1 MTVLGSVKRHYEKVI
16 CVCCFLILF
25 TNIGLPSTSFS
36 VYQPYLVA
44 IPGVGHAGGSVI
56 LSVRT
61 FVSLVAMFFVARY
74 YSWLNCRIGAFV
86 ASICV
91 AIGFGLYALNTE
103 SYVGLCAASVFTGLG
118 YGLGGMICST
128 MLIGRWFETNVAT
141 VAGIA
146 AVGSGVAAVVL
157 PPIVVAVVN
166 ATSLSAA
173 FALEAALALALGLLV
188 FALLRNFP
196 EDMGLKPYVSKRTEK
211 SKSAGKPKRA
221 RMNRDVP
228 HSFLPVLM
236 VAMIF
241 VGCASVGG
249 NGYLGV
255 LFTSEGFS
263 TEAAAALIAVSG
275 ACLMVSKLF
284 NGVIFDTVGTRNG
297 SVLFFL
303 LFIGGT
309 GLLCLSDMG
318 SSWLATAAAVMFGL
332 GLSLGTV
339 GISVWS
345 IELAPKGR
353 EVQTIR
359 NFQICYALGGFI
371 FMLLPGFLA
380 EAFGTYLV
388 SYSALFF
395 MLIAAAV
402 VIVGLYTVCDLKA
415 ARNGEGR

>member
-103 SYVGLCAASVFTGLG
+103 SYAGLCVASVFTGLG

-173 FALEAALALALGLLV
+173 FALEAALALLLGLLV

-196 EDMGLKPYVSKRTEK
+196 EDMGLKPYVSKKAEK
-211 SKSAGKPKRA
+211 GTGKPKRA
-221 RMNRDVP
+221 RVNRNVP

-236 VAMIF
+236 VAMVF

-284 NGVIFDTVGTRNG
+284 NGVVFDAIGTRNG

-388 SYSALFF
+388 SYAAL
-395 MLIAAAV
+395 
-402 VIVGLYTVCDLKA
+402 IVGLYTICDLKA
-415 ARNGEGR
+415 ARNGKDR

>member
-1 MTVLGSVKRHYEKVI
+1 M
-16 CVCCFLILF
+16 
-25 TNIGLPSTSFS
+25 
-36 VYQPYLVA
+36 
-44 IPGVGHAGGSVI
+44 
-56 LSVRT
+56 
-61 FVSLVAMFFVARY
+61 
-74 YSWLNCRIGAFV
+74 
-86 ASICV
+86 

-103 SYVGLCAASVFTGLG
+103 SYASLCVASVFTGLG

-173 FALEAALALALGLLV
+173 FALEAALALLLGLLV

-196 EDMGLKPYVSKRTEK
+196 EDMGLKPYVSKKAEK
-211 SKSAGKPKRA
+211 GTGKPKRA
-221 RMNRDVP
+221 RVNRNVP

-236 VAMIF
+236 VAMVF

-284 NGVIFDTVGTRNG
+284 NGVIF
-297 SVLFFL
+297 
-303 LFIGGT
+303 
-309 GLLCLSDMG
+309 
-318 SSWLATAAAVMFGL
+318 
-332 GLSLGTV
+332 LSL
-339 GISVWS
+339 IH
-345 IELAPKGR
+345 I
-353 EVQTIR
+353 
-359 NFQICYALGGFI
+359 
-371 FMLLPGFLA
+371 
-380 EAFGTYLV
+380 
-388 SYSALFF
+388 
-395 MLIAAAV
+395 
-402 VIVGLYTVCDLKA
+402 
-415 ARNGEGR
+415 

>member
-25 TNIGLPSTSFS
+25 TNIGLPST
-36 VYQPYLVA
+36 YLVA

-103 SYVGLCAASVFTGLG
+103 SYAGLCVASVFTGLG

-173 FALEAALALALGLLV
+173 FALEAVLALLLGLLV

-196 EDMGLKPYVSKRTEK
+196 EDMGLKPYVSKKAEK
-211 SKSAGKPKRA
+211 GTGKPKRA
-221 RMNRDVP
+221 RVNRNVP

-236 VAMIF
+236 VAMVF

-284 NGVIFDTVGTRNG
+284 NGVIFDAIGTRNG

-388 SYSALFF
+388 SYAALFF
-395 MLIAAAV
+395 MLIAAAA
-402 VIVGLYTVCDLKA
+402 VIVGLYTICDLKA
-415 ARNGEGR
+415 ARNGKDR

>member
-74 YSWLNCRIGAFV
+74 YGWLNCRIGAFV

-103 SYVGLCAASVFTGLG
+103 SYAGLCVASVFTGLG

-146 AVGSGVAAVVL
+146 AVVL

-173 FALEAALALALGLLV
+173 FALEAALALLLGLLV

-196 EDMGLKPYVSKRTEK
+196 EDMGLKPYVSKKAEK
-211 SKSAGKPKRA
+211 GTGKPKRA
-221 RMNRDVP
+221 RVNRDVP

-236 VAMIF
+236 VAMVF

-284 NGVIFDTVGTRNG
+284 NGVIFDAIGTRNG

-388 SYSALFF
+388 SYAALFF
-395 MLIAAAV
+395 MLIAAAA
-402 VIVGLYTVCDLKA
+402 VIVGLYTICDLKA
-415 ARNGEGR
+415 ARNGKDR

>member
-1 MTVLGSVKRHYEKVI
+1 MTVLGSMKRRYEKVI

-74 YSWLNCRIGAFV
+74 YGWLNCRIGAFV

-103 SYVGLCAASVFTGLG
+103 SYAGLCVASVFTGLG

-173 FALEAALALALGLLV
+173 FALEAALALLLGLLV

-196 EDMGLKPYVSKRTEK
+196 EDMGLKPYVSKKAEK
-211 SKSAGKPKRA
+211 GTGKPKRA
-221 RMNRDVP
+221 RVNRDVP

-236 VAMIF
+236 VAMVF

-275 ACLMVSKLF
+275 ACLMVSKL
-284 NGVIFDTVGTRNG
+284 
-297 SVLFFL
+297 FL

-388 SYSALFF
+388 SYAALFF
-395 MLIAAAV
+395 MLIAAAA
-402 VIVGLYTVCDLKA
+402 VIVGLYTICDLKA
-415 ARNGEGR
+415 ARNGKDR

>member
-36 VYQPYLVA
+36 VYQPYLVD

-74 YSWLNCRIGAFV
+74 YSWLNCRVGALVASLFV
-86 ASICV
+86 AV
-91 AIGFGLYALNTE
+91 GFALYSVNTE
-103 SYVGLCAASVFTGLG
+103 SYFGLCVASVFTGLG

-128 MLIGRWFETNVAT
+128 MLIGRWFKTNVAT
-141 VAGIA
+141 VAGFA

-157 PPIVVAVVN
+157 PPIVVSVIS
-166 ATSLSAA
+166 ATSLSTA
-173 FALEAALALALGLLV
+173 FALEAGLALVLGLLV

-196 EDMGLKPYVSKRTEK
+196 EDMGLEPYESKKEGK
-211 SKSAGKPKRA
+211 AGRAKRA
-221 RMNRDVP
+221 RTNRDVP
-228 HSFLPVLM
+228 HAFLPVLL
-236 VAMIF
+236 VAMVF

-275 ACLMVSKLF
+275 ACLMVAKLC
-284 NGVIFDTVGTRNG
+284 NGIVFDAIGTRNG
-297 SVLFFL
+297 SILFFL

-309 GLLCLSDMG
+309 GLLCLTDMG
-318 SSWLATAAAVMFGL
+318 STWLSTAAAVIFGL

-371 FMLLPGFLA
+371 FMLLPGFLT

-388 SYSALFF
+388 TYAALFF
-395 MLIAAAV
+395 MLIVAAV
-402 VIVGLYTVCDLKA
+402 VIVGVYTACDLKA
-415 ARNGEGR
+415 ARQAKAGK